1 MDDSDLD
8 RLLSEALAPPERPA
22 DRGFVM
28 RVDRVLVEAERYR
41 RWRAGLVRQ
50 LVTEALALAAVAGS
64 LVFVSQVPAVSAALA
79 ATPGLV
85 WPAVLA
91 LFLVWLLVRGRSGL
105 LA

>member
-1 MDDSDLD
+1 MDDTALDL
-8 RLLSEALAPPERPA
+8 LLREVLAPPERPA
-22 DRGFVM
+22 DRGFVV
-28 RVDRVLVEAERYR
+28 RVDQAVAEAERYR

-64 LVFVSQVPAVSAALA
+64 LVFVSQVPEVSEALA
-79 ATPGLV
+79 ATPGLI

-91 LFLVWLLVRGRSGL
+91 LFLVWMLVRGRRGA